1 MMCSLPAKA
10 GPTTN
15 TSGPIP
21 TAQPYLTAMNGGNAG
36 YAGSNNWRS
45 PTSEASSKLHQRSV
59 ISAPPAQRHL
69 STTSV
74 ASSQHHQ
81 RSVIS
86 APPA

>member
-59 ISAPPAQRHL
+59 ISAPPA
-69 STTSV
+69 
-74 ASSQHHQ
+74 
-81 RSVIS
+81 
-86 APPA
+86 